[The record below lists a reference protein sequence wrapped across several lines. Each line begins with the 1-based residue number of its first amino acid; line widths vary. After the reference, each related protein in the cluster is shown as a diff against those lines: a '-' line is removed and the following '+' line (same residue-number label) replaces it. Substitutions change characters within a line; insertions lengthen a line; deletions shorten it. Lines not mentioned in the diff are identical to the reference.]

1 MNWIFN
7 RDRLPAL
14 RESKGL
20 TQDAFAEQI
29 GTSKQH
35 VSRWATG
42 DLVPSTAT
50 IVKIS
55 NKFGVSPSYFFIQ
68 SDHNRRGGKPHG
80 DRNEKLSSEER
91 R

>member
-35 VSRWATG
+35 VSRWETG

-91 R
+91 

>member
-35 VSRWATG
+35 VSRWETG
-42 DLVPSTAT
+42 DLVPSTST

-68 SDHNRRGGKPHG
+68 SDHEELPA
-80 DRNEKLSSEER
+80 EER

>member
-35 VSRWATG
+35 VSRWETG
-42 DLVPSTAT
+42 DLVPSTST

-68 SDHNRRGGKPHG
+68 SDQKRGGKPHG

-91 R
+91 

>member
-7 RDRLPAL
+7 RDRLSAL

-35 VSRWATG
+35 VSRWETG

-91 R
+91 